1 MTLPLPPPL
10 PQVDRHRE
18 KFLYLLIHVYSLVYS
33 KEATTTTTKKKKLN
47 KHSTE
52 KLNLTMTTLET
63 VAIWY
68 YS

>member
-18 KFLYLLIHVYSLVYS
+18 KFPYLLIHVYSLVYS
-33 KEATTTTTKKKKLN
+33 KEATTTTKKKKLN